1 MSNSTGSFSLNDV
14 YMKLNER
21 VSAYNARLLL
31 HSVKVGAG
39 IHDEQN
45 SPLAIED
52 AKNVCLE
59 LIKKGG
65 PAFQVGKDLYTQV
78 Q

>member
-1 MSNSTGSFSLNDV
+1 MSNNTESFSLNDV
-14 YMKLNER
+14 YVKLSQR

-31 HSVKVGAG
+31 HSIKVGTG
-39 IHDEQN
+39 IQN
-45 SPLAIED
+45 DQD
-52 AKNVCLE
+52 AVLNAEEAKSVCLE